1 MNTLRSIVVAGVLC
15 IANGLYA
22 QQPDS
27 LTIEQAVRL
36 AVQNSI
42 PLRQAEAQR
51 DAAQAKVSQ
60 SRSDYYPVVGLSAD
74 YTRLGPIG
82 EFSFPAFGSIPL
94 YPSQS
99 INARVAATQTI
110 LDLGVRS
117 AKVEANQTL
126 VTASDDNARAIRS
139 AVILQVKRTFYT
151 TMLLER
157 SVRVQDQQIE
167 ALSEHL
173 RITERRVE
181 SGSATDFD
189 ALSTS
194 VRVSQSENVK
204 IDLVQALHD
213 QQIALRRILGL
224 PWDAPAAVT
233 GTFYQP
239 KEDVSLDSLLRDA
252 RGTRPDLIAATDAVT
267 SAQAQVAVARGD
279 NDPVLRLHAAY
290 GITNGF
296 EPNIDVLRGNWAAGV
311 SLEVP
316 IYNGS
321 RTRGKVDEA
330 EANVRAAQ
338 EHLNDMARNAESE
351 VRQAY
356 GAVQSSRSKIAS
368 TDLQVREAESAVAN
382 ARIRYESG
390 AGTNL
395 DLLDAETNVAKAHL
409 EQLQAR
415 YQYMIANVAL
425 DAATGAFGK

>member
-1 MNTLRSIVVAGVLC
+1 MKTLQSIVIFCLLVA
-15 IANGLYA
+15 ANGLYA

-27 LTIEQAVRL
+27 LTIETAVRL
-36 AVQNSI
+36 AVENSI

-51 DAAQAKVSQ
+51 QAALARVSQ
-60 SRSDYYPVVGLSAD
+60 SRSDYYPRVDMSAD
-74 YTRLGPIG
+74 YTKIGPIG
-82 EFSFPAFGSIPL
+82 EFSFPVFGTIPL
-94 YPSQS
+94 FPSTA
-99 INARVAATQTI
+99 INAHVAASQTI

-117 AKVEANQTL
+117 AKVDASQTF
-126 VTASDDNARAIRS
+126 VTAVDDNVRGIRS
-139 AVILQVKRTFYT
+139 GLILQVKRTFYT

-157 SVRVQDQQIE
+157 SVRVQDEQIE
-167 ALSEHL
+167 ALNEHL
-173 RITERRVE
+173 RITQSRVE

-213 QQIALRRILGL
+213 QQLALRRILGL
-224 PWDAPAAVT
+224 SWDASAAVR

-239 KEDVSLDSLLRDA
+239 KQDVSLDTLLREA
-252 RGTRPDLIAATDAVT
+252 RETRPDLIAATNAVV
-267 SAQAQVAVARGD
+267 SAQAQVAVAKGD
-279 NDPVLRLHAAY
+279 DDPVLRLHAAY
-290 GITNGF
+290 GFTNGY
-296 EPNIDVLRGNWAAGV
+296 EPNLDVLRGNWAAGV

-321 RTRGKVDEA
+321 RTRGKIDEA
-330 EANVRAAQ
+330 EANVLVAQ
-338 EHLNDMARNAESE
+338 ERLKEMERNAESE

-356 GAVQSSRSKIAS
+356 DAVQSSRAKIAS

-382 ARIRYESG
+382 ARVRYESG

-395 DLLDAETNVAKAHL
+395 DLLDAETNVSKAHL

-415 YQYMIANVAL
+415 YQYMMANVAL